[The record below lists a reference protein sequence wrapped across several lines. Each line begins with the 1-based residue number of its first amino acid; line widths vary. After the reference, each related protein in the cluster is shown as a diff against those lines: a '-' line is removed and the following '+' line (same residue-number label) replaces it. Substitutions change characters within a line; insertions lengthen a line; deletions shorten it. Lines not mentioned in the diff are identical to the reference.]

1 MAAAR
6 TAQER
11 DRTMSECERAQR
23 LSAYHDGE
31 VSEAE
36 RVSLEA
42 HLEECPACA
51 AELNRLR
58 RLSDLLS
65 AAPRPEMSA
74 EALARLHRAADALV
88 TADLGRM
95 AKALMAVAA
104 SILIVSGVWLWQ
116 SRGRTQPTDPIPPWE
131 TAAVTYQGVP
141 ASASDEQL
149 ARWIVQD
156 LERKNG
162 HD

>member
-1 MAAAR
+1 AAAR
-6 TAQER
+6 AAQER
-11 DRTMSECERAQR
+11 DRTMSECEHARR

-42 HLEECPACA
+42 HLEACPACA
-51 AELNRLR
+51 AERNRLR

-74 EALARLHRAADALV
+74 EALARLHRTADDAAM
-88 TADLGRM
+88 ADLGRM
-95 AKALMAVAA
+95 AKTLMAVAA
-104 SILIVSGVWLWQ
+104 SILLVCAVWLWQ
-116 SRGRTQPTDPIPPWE
+116 SHAAAEPTEPIPAWE
-131 TAAVTYQGVP
+131 TAATASQGTL
-141 ASASDEQL
+141 ATASDEQL

>member
-1 MAAAR
+1 MN
-6 TAQER
+6 
-11 DRTMSECERAQR
+11 DCERAKR

-42 HLEECPACA
+42 HLEGCPACA
-51 AELNRLR
+51 AERNRLR

-74 EALARLHRAADALV
+74 EALARLHRAADDVAM
-88 TADLGRM
+88 ADLGRM
-95 AKALMAVAA
+95 AKTLMAVAA
-104 SILIVSGVWLWQ
+104 SILLVCAVWLWR
-116 SRGRTQPTDPIPPWE
+116 SHAGTESTEPIPAWE
-131 TAAVTYQGVP
+131 TAATAQEGTL
-141 ASASDEQL
+141 ATASDEQL

>member
-1 MAAAR
+1 MN
-6 TAQER
+6 
-11 DRTMSECERAQR
+11 ECERAQR

-31 VSEAE
+31 ISEAE

-42 HLEECPACA
+42 HLEGCPACA
-51 AELNRLR
+51 AERNRLR

-65 AAPRPEMSA
+65 AAPRPEMPA
-74 EALARLHRAADALV
+74 DALGRLHRAADDVAM
-88 TADLGRM
+88 ADLGRM
-95 AKALMAVAA
+95 AKTLMAVAA
-104 SILIVSGVWLWQ
+104 SILLVCAVWIWR
-116 SRGRTQPTDPIPPWE
+116 SRAATEPTEPIPAWE
-131 TAAVTYQGVP
+131 TAATAQEGTL
-141 ASASDEQL
+141 ATASDEQL

>member
-1 MAAAR
+1 
-6 TAQER
+6 
-11 DRTMSECERAQR
+11 MSECERAQR

-42 HLEECPACA
+42 HLQGCPACA
-51 AELNRLR
+51 AERNRLR

-74 EALARLHRAADALV
+74 DALARLHRAADDVAM
-88 TADLGRM
+88 ADLGRM

-104 SILIVSGVWLWQ
+104 SILLVCAVWLWQ
-116 SRGRTQPTDPIPPWE
+116 SRAATGPTEPIPAWE
-131 TAAVTYQGVP
+131 TAATAQEGTL
-141 ASASDEQL
+141 ATASDEQL